1 MSSDKK
7 KRFAYS
13 FLLPMAILLSMT
25 VIPITAKLMGDEIIV
40 ETVPYDPRDVFR
52 GDYVALSYKINEVEI
67 EKLPDNI
74 KNEKD
79 IEKLEKYRNRT
90 VYAVLK
96 KEGEFHIV
104 DRVSLERPKSG
115 IYLKSKIRDIYTLV
129 YRAEHTEGESED
141 GRFAYD
147 TIFLR
152 YNIDRYFV
160 PENTGKDLE
169 KMSREGTLAARAKV
183 YRGYAILEEIFP
195 SEQIKN

>member
-1 MSSDKK
+1 
-7 KRFAYS
+7 
-13 FLLPMAILLSMT
+13 MT

>member
-1 MSSDKK
+1 MPGDKK
-7 KRFAYS
+7 MKFVYS
-13 FLLPMAILLSMT
+13 FLLPIAILLSMT
-25 VIPITAKLMGDEIIV
+25 VIPISAKLVGDEVIV

-67 EKLPDNI
+67 EKLPDEI
-74 KNEKD
+74 KNERD
-79 IEKLEKYRNRT
+79 TEELEKYRNRT
-90 VYAVLK
+90 VYVVLK
-96 KEGEFHIV
+96 KEGAFHVV

-115 IYLKSKIRDIYTLV
+115 VYLKSKIRNV
-129 YRAEHTEGESED
+129 YALEYRIEQTTEEKDE

-169 KMSREGTLAARAKV
+169 NMSREGTLAARVKV
-183 YRGYAILEEIFP
+183 YRGYALLEEIFP
-195 SEQIKN
+195 SEEL